1 MHHLSSINYKRYFSD
16 DFHHLYLLFILAFSV
31 RLIFVLLYPALGG
44 DADIYLRVASNIVN
58 GCGVAISEANAET
71 CIPHFGGNQGPGY
84 PSFVALNW
92 WLFDHSN
99 LATRITQNAVLCS
112 SIIYFVLA
120 LEKFMT
126 CRKKATIIGII
137 IAVSPCTVA
146 WPRFMQTETLALAG
160 TLWIFSALLNS
171 VTQKKLQIL
180 SISVALTFTSFI
192 RLDAVALI
200 VPICFTALNTDGFKK
215 ALKNLIIVGVI
226 VSIPWAG
233 WMVRNYNVG
242 LSSVLPQTFVVPGG
256 GAEPKGYLMWV
267 RSWMTNTYH
276 NTNTLYPPNRLIYS
290 SISFDP
296 EIFASDE
303 ERRTVETLQEE
314 LQFYDGK
321 PFPEHIDHEFK
332 LLAEERIS
340 NQPFNVFFV
349 NPLKRT
355 MSMWSN
361 PFNSF
366 GWPTELDANFSK
378 SLRIEIAKGDFK
390 KLLEVAFD
398 NLTITMNKALIAAWR
413 LAFLAAFIF
422 VLIVTIVK
430 KSPNNFMIFS
440 TLSFI
445 VTKSLLVGYFNPETR
460 YIMTTIPLIEA
471 SVIYY
476 FLNKNWRLA

>member
-1 MHHLSSINYKRYFSD
+1 MHHISSMNYKRYFSD
-16 DFHHLYLLFILAFSV
+16 DFHYLYLLFILAFSV

-44 DADIYLRVASNIVN
+44 DADIYMLVASNIVN
-58 GCGVAISEANAET
+58 GCGVAISHVDAET
-71 CIPHFGGNQGPGY
+71 CVPHFGGNQGPGY
-84 PSFVALNW
+84 PFFVALNW
-92 WLFDHSN
+92 WLFDNSN
-99 LATRITQNAVLCS
+99 LATRISQNAVLCL

-126 CRKKATIIGII
+126 CRKKAAIIGII
-137 IAVSPCTVA
+137 IAVSPCTIA

-160 TLWIFSALLNS
+160 TLWVFSALLNS

-180 SISVALTFTSFI
+180 SISLALTFTSFI

-200 VPICFTALNTDGFKK
+200 VPICFTALSISGFQK
-215 ALKNLIIVGVI
+215 ALKNLTIVGVI
-226 VSIPWAG
+226 VSIPWVG

-276 NTNTLYPPNRLIYS
+276 NTNSLYPTNRLIYS

-296 EIFASDE
+296 EIFASDKE
-303 ERRTVETLQEE
+303 KRTVETLLEE
-314 LQFYDGK
+314 LKFYDGK
-321 PFPEHIDHEFK
+321 PFPVHIDHQFK

-366 GWPTELDANFSK
+366 GWPTELDGNFSK

-390 KLLEVAFD
+390 KLFEVAFE
-398 NLTITMNKALIAAWR
+398 NLTITINKALIAAWR

-422 VLIVTIVK
+422 FIIVTVLK

-445 VTKSLLVGYFNPETR
+445 VSKSLLVGYLNPETR
-460 YIMTTIPLIEA
+460 YIMTTVPLIEA
-471 SVIYY
+471 SVICY

>member
-1 MHHLSSINYKRYFSD
+1 MNHFSSINFKEYLKD
-16 DFHHLYLLFILAFSV
+16 DFHYLYLIFILAFSV
-31 RLIFVLLYPALGG
+31 RLIFVLLFPTLGG
-44 DADIYLRVASNIVN
+44 DADIYMLVASNILD
-58 GCGVAISEANAET
+58 GCGVAISQVNAET

-84 PSFVALNW
+84 PFFVALNW

-112 SIIYFVLA
+112 SIVYFVLA
-120 LEKFMT
+120 LERFMK
-126 CRKKATIIGII
+126 CRKKAVIIGII
-137 IAVSPCTVA
+137 IAVSPCTIA

-160 TLWIFSALLNS
+160 TLWVFSALLNS

-192 RLDAVALI
+192 RFDAVALI
-200 VPICFTALNTDGFKK
+200 MPICFTALSTGGFKK
-215 ALKNLIIVGVI
+215 ALKNLIVVGVI
-226 VSIPWAG
+226 VSIPWVG

-242 LSSVLPQTFVVPGG
+242 LSSVLPQTFNVPDG
-256 GAEPKGYLMWV
+256 GAEPKGYLLWV

-276 NTNTLYPPNRLIYS
+276 NTNSLWPANRLIYS

-296 EIFASDE
+296 EIFASDKE
-303 ERRTVETLQEE
+303 KRTVETLQEE
-314 LQFYDGK
+314 LKSYDGK
-321 PFPEHIDHEFK
+321 PFPEHIDREFK
-332 LLAEERIS
+332 LLAAERIS
-340 NQPFNVFFV
+340 NQPLNVFLV

-366 GWPTELDANFSK
+366 GWPTELDGDFSK

-422 VLIVTIVK
+422 VIIVTVVN
-430 KSPNNFMIFS
+430 KSPNNFMVFS

-445 VTKSLLVGYFNPETR
+445 VTKSLLVGYLNPETR
-460 YIMTTIPLIEA
+460 YIMTAIPLIEA

-476 FLNKNWRLA
+476 FLYKNQRLA